1 VRFLLPALL
10 AATIVGACSHPADR
24 VPPGYADACWGGRD
38 NYPRFVAFS
47 DRRLVVTV
55 DATESGWPLLSRIVK
70 EVAAEHGLKV
80 FDSSESGPNLR
91 AVIVAACDATGIW
104 VFLDKRI
111 WPLLPQAEPESLRN
125 KVVVALYTYKPNAPF
140 EPVSDALV
148 RKLRA
153 AFKEH
158 AKVEQFPA
166 LLPSQKALPD
176 GVRRQL
182 VQECRAAADPKPVY
196 CEGL

>member
-1 VRFLLPALL
+1 M
-10 AATIVGACSHPADR
+10 AAMGLGACGHPTDR

-47 DRRLVVTV
+47 DRRLAVTV
-55 DATESGWPLLSRIVK
+55 DATEEDWPLLSRIVK

-91 AVIVAACDATGIW
+91 AVIVSACDASGIW

-111 WPLLPQAEPESLRN
+111 WPSLPQAEPEFLRG
-125 KVVVALYTYKPNAPF
+125 KVVVALYTYKPEVPF
-140 EPVSDALV
+140 EPVRDALV
-148 RKLRA
+148 TKLEA
-153 AFKEH
+153 AWNGH
-158 AKVEQFPA
+158 TKVERFPA

-182 VQECRAAADPKPVY
+182 VQECRAAADPKPFY

>member
-1 VRFLLPALL
+1 MRSWLAVLL
-10 AATIVGACSHPADR
+10 AATGVGACSHPADR

-55 DATESGWPLLSRIVK
+55 DATENDWPLLSRIVK
-70 EVAAEHGLKV
+70 QVAAEHGLKV
-80 FDSSESGPNLR
+80 FDSSKSGPDLR
-91 AVIVAACDATGIW
+91 AVMVAACAASGIW
-104 VFLDKRI
+104 VYLDKRI
-111 WPLLPQAEPESLRN
+111 WPLYPQAEPEFLHG
-125 KVVVALYTYKPNAPF
+125 KVEVVLYTYKPNAPF

-148 RKLRA
+148 TKLQVA
-153 AFKEH
+153 WKEH
-158 AKVEQFPA
+158 AKVERFPA

-176 GVRRQL
+176 AVRRQL
-182 VQECRAAADPKPVY
+182 VQECHAATDPKPFY